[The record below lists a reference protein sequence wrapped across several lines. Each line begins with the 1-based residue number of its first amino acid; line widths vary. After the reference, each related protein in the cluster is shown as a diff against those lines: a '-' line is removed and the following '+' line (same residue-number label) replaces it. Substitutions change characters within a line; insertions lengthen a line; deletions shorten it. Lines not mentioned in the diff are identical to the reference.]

1 MGCSPGSPCNPSPL
15 PMIYAAYPANCAD
28 IPNGCCPTSKTVYDG
43 PNLPNTG
50 IDNKDTVSVAFD
62 KIDDA
67 LNPTTIVQNFIN
79 IISANPPL
87 AVLFCDLVGN
97 CGITTTSTTSTTS
110 TTTTAAPL
118 PLRLLY
124 ETEFDFPAADPY
136 NVNDWNDEFDLPI
149 HGNPFTSVTIVG
161 NEVFLYGGSNITLW
175 YDIFGDVDY
184 ILEIDDQAGC
194 IVALEDACLEYGSK
208 TYVNLPAC
216 TIGSND
222 VFYSNDLLTYLNLPN
237 LIYAGNYMF
246 GGCEVLTT
254 FNLPSLKVIGSYC
267 FSDCFA
273 ATTFYIPE
281 CIALGG
287 GTYDDGVF
295 AGITGNTI
303 TLTISQIIN
312 TCYGGGPDYD
322 VQVLQAN
329 NTVTLVVV

>member
-50 IDNKDTVSVAFD
+50 IDNKDIVSVAFD

-79 IISANPPL
+79 IVSANPPL

-97 CGITTTSTTSTTS
+97 CGITTTSTTTS
-110 TTTTAAPL
+110 TTTAAPL

-124 ETEFDFPAADPY
+124 SDINDSYIPDPE
-136 NVNDWNDEFDLPI
+136 NVNDWNDGFNLPDY
-149 HGNPFTSVTIVG
+149 GTPFTSVVVDG

-194 IVALEDACLEYGSK
+194 ITALTNGCLEYGRK
-208 TYVNLPAC
+208 TYVSLPGC
-216 TIGSND
+216 TIAGND
-222 VFYSNDLLTYLNLPN
+222 AFYGNDLLTYLNMPN
-237 LIYAGNYMF
+237 LVHAGDYMF
-246 GGCEVLTT
+246 ASCEILTT
-254 FNLPSLKVIGSYC
+254 FNFPSLKFIGSFC
-267 FSDCFA
+267 FTDCYA
-273 ATTFYIPE
+273 MTTMYIPE
-281 CIALGG
+281 CILLGPNE
-287 GTYDDGVF
+287 YDDGVF
-295 AGITGNTI
+295 YNIIGNNI
-303 TLTISQIIN
+303 TLTISMIVATN
-312 TCYGGGPDYD
+312 NGGGADGD
-322 VQVLQAN
+322 VTILEAN
-329 NTVTLVVV
+329 NTVTLVIV